1 MGGGGSCFP
10 FPVWNLPFSVQA
22 SYYKWP
28 FLGLGASPA
37 RFPHFWPLSGMWPFQ
52 YKLLTTNG
60 HFRALAASGQI
71 SLFSAP
77 CLECAFSVQA
87 SYYKWPFPGLGG
99 SPARFRY
106 FRHPAWNVPF
116 QYKLLTSNG
125 HFRAWAA
132 PRPDIPISG
141 CARPQQ
147 NICIFVHLNVLDRTQ
162 IYAYLC
168 LLMNN

>member
-1 MGGGGSCFP
+1 MFRELFHVLSHPCAP
-10 FPVWNLPFSVQA
+10 HLC
-22 SYYKWP
+22 
-28 FLGLGASPA
+28 SPA
-37 RFPHFWPLSGMWPFQ
+37 PLPHSPPPQGRHPGQISSFAGPGWELPFQ
-52 YKLLTTNG
+52 YRPLITIG
-60 HFRALAASGQI
+60 HFRAWAPPRPDFPISG
-71 SLFSAP
+71 P
-77 CLECAFSVQA
+77 CLGCVFLVQS
-87 SYYKWPFPGLGG
+87 SYCKWPFPGLGG

-116 QYKLLTSNG
+116 QYKVLTTNG

-162 IYAYLC
+162 IYAYFC
-168 LLMNN
+168 LLLNN